1 MGRPTTFT
9 QKLGKRI
16 CELISDG
23 ASLRSIGEM
32 PNMPSR
38 RTTRTWLGRFPDFE
52 ADYERARRHR
62 ADNLVDEIIELSD
75 SVKGSD
81 SPAAVNAAR
90 LAVTSRQWLAT
101 RLLPEY
107 SEKVT
112 TEVTGPNGVPLI
124 HEPDLGKTALGLLG
138 AVHSILKARHPER
151 PASARA
157 ELPPPAV
164 RTLLS
169 GFPEPAEPAPVK
181 LAPQALDPAREFVG
195 SHPILDRNGQK
206 THPVFDTASGRV
218 LRFVNNRGEQG

>member
-75 SVKGSD
+75 SVRGSD
-81 SPAAVNAAR
+81 SPAEVNAAR
-90 LAVTSRQWLAT
+90 LAVTSRQWVAT
-101 RLLPEY
+101 KLLPATY
-107 SEKVT
+107 GDRISQ
-112 TEVTGPNGVPLI
+112 EVSGPNGR
-124 HEPDLGKTALGLLG
+124 DLLAPPEMDTQKIALFLLG
-138 AVHSILKARHPER
+138 IFNNLPGGKNDPARMT
-151 PASARA
+151 AA
-157 ELPPPAV
+157 LPVTAAT
-164 RTLLS
+164 TLLS
-169 GFPEPAEPAPVK
+169 GLSGPPEPAEPVPV
-181 LAPQALDPAREFVG
+181 PVEPDPEPVETEAMRREHLRWRSLTG
-195 SHPILDRNGQK
+195 PRNWQVVK
-206 THPVFDTASGRV
+206 
-218 LRFVNNRGEQG
+218 